1 MVVQWLR
8 LRLSTQEMQVQSL
21 IRELRSCMLCGQKT
35 KQENRGNI
43 VASSVKTL
51 KKEEDKSNIINI
63 YRQFLCIKIYDGG
76 YFI

>member
-43 VASSVKTL
+43 VASSVKTF